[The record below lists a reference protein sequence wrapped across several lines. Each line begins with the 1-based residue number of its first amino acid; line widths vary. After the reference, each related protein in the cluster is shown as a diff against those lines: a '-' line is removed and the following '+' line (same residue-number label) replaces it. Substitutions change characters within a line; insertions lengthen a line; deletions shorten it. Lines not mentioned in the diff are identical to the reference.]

1 VTAACAGRR
10 AGDQEHLVTDPQRGD
25 DPRPVRH
32 ALVRGAL
39 FIGRIKTFTV
49 EEKVIV

>member
-1 VTAACAGRR
+1 VDSSAVTAACA
-10 AGDQEHLVTDPQRGD
+10 QRGD